1 MDLEQKTMQHLTRR
15 QFFGRASAGIGTAAL
30 ATLMQGQAHSAI
42 QKPVAEGRG
51 FLGHPHFAP
60 RAKRIIYL
68 FQSEGPSQQDMF
80 DYKPQL
86 DALHGTDLP
95 ASIRGNQ
102 RVTGMTSGQD
112 KFPVVTSK
120 YKFKQN
126 GESGI
131 WMSELVP
138 HISKIADDMCLI
150 KTMNTEQINHD
161 PGMTFFQT
169 GHQQPGRPSMGS
181 WLNYGLGCD
190 NDNLPGYI
198 VLISH
203 GSSKRNAQALFQ
215 RLWGAGF
222 LPSEHQG
229 VNFRAGKDAVLY
241 LTNPPGVTAATRRNM
256 LDSLGQLNE
265 MAYDAF
271 GDPEIEARI
280 AQYEM
285 AYRMQTSVP
294 DLMDIE
300 EEPAHIVDMYGP
312 DARKPGTFAANCLL
326 ARRLA
331 ERGVRFIQLFH
342 RGWDQHGDL
351 PTDLPLQ
358 CMDTDQPSAALVQ
371 DLKQRGML
379 EDTLVVWGGEFGRSV
394 YCQGS
399 DLVNYGRDHHGRNFC
414 LWMAGAGV
422 KPGYVHGE
430 TDDFSYNIVK
440 DPVHVHDLNATLLY
454 MMGIDHERLT
464 YKFQGRDFRLT
475 DVHGRVVH
483 EILT

>member
-1 MDLEQKTMQHLTRR
+1 MDIEQKTLQHLTRR

-42 QKPVAEGRG
+42 KNSPTGSQGI
-51 FLGHPHFAP
+51 LGHPHFAP

-68 FQSEGPSQQDMF
+68 FQSEGPAQQDMF

-86 DALHGTDLP
+86 AAIHGTDLP
-95 ASIRGNQ
+95 ASIRGTQ
-102 RVTGMTSGQD
+102 RLTGMTSGQD
-112 KFPVVTSK
+112 KFPVVASK
-120 YKFKQN
+120 YKFQQQ
-126 GESGI
+126 GQSGI

-169 GHQQPGRPSMGS
+169 GHQQPGRPSMGA

-198 VLISH
+198 VLISK

-222 LPSEHQG
+222 LPSEYQG

-241 LTNPPGVTAATRRNM
+241 LTNPPGITAATRRNM

-265 MAYDAF
+265 MSYESF

-294 DLMDIE
+294 DLMDTAD
-300 EEPAHIVDMYGP
+300 EPEHIVDMYGP

-358 CMDTDQPSAALVQ
+358 CIDTDQPSAALVQ

-379 EDTLVVWGGEFGRSV
+379 EDTLVVWGGEFGRTV

-414 LWMAGAGV
+414 IWMAGGGV

-440 DPVHVHDLNATLLY
+440 DPVHVHDLNATMLY

>member
-30 ATLMQGQAHSAI
+30 ASLLQGPAHAAI
-42 QKPVAEGRG
+42 QKPASEGRG
-51 FLGHPHFAP
+51 VLGHPHFAP

-68 FQSEGPSQQDMF
+68 FQSEGPSQQDLF

-120 YKFKQN
+120 YKFQQH

-138 HISKIADDMCLI
+138 HIAKIADDMCLI

-169 GHQQPGRPSMGS
+169 GHQQPGRPSMGA

-241 LTNPPGVTAATRRNM
+241 LTNPPGITAATRRNM

-414 LWMAGAGV
+414 IWMAGGGV

-430 TDDFSYNIVK
+430 SDDFSYNIVK
-440 DPVHVHDLNATLLY
+440 DPVHVHDLNATMLHIL
-454 MMGIDHERLT
+454 GIDHERLT

-475 DVHGRVVH
+475 DIHGRVVN